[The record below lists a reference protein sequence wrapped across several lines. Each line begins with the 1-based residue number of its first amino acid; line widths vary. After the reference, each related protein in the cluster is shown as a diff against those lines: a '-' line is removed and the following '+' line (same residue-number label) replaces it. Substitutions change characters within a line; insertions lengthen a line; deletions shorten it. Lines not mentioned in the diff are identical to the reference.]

1 MEFFFL
7 DLLQIVAIH
16 QDQLDRYGGERG
28 LRDIELLN
36 SAIAMPQAGFGDEYL
51 HKGVFEMAAAY
62 LFHIVKNHAF
72 LDGNKRTGTAAEWMA
87 KDPDGQWVI
96 RAGQWARLDDT
107 PTIADLRRALRAYDL
122 AGPLTESRRQALRE
136 VLTLARQLTDE

>member
-72 LDGNKRTGTAAEWMA
+72 LDGNKRTGTAAALVFLELHGY
-87 KDPDGQWVI
+87 KVPVS
-96 RAGQWARLDDT
+96 DDELV
-107 PTIADLRRALRAYDL
+107 D
-122 AGPLTESRRQALRE
+122 
-136 VLTLARQLTDE
+136 LTLRVVNNEIGKPEVAEFFQARSVPSDPPTAPSE